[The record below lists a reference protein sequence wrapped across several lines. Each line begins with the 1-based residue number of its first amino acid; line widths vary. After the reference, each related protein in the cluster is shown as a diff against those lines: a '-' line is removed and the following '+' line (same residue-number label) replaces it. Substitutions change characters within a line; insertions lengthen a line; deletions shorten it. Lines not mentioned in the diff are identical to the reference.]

1 MSTEDNVTVEVTDDT
16 QAVTTH
22 DAAGEDAGAPAVPS
36 RAVASERRD
45 QATATRSRR
54 KVREG
59 VVLSNG
65 MDKTAVVAVIERV
78 RHRKYN
84 KFVLQTKKLY
94 AHDEANDVNVGDKV
108 RLMETRPLSKTKR
121 WRVVEVVERAK

>member
-1 MSTEDNVTVEVTDDT
+1 MSTEDTVAGETTDDT
-16 QAVTTH
+16 RVATAH
-22 DAAGEDAGAPAVPS
+22 DAAGEGAGAPAVPN
-36 RAVASERRD
+36 REVASERRD
-45 QATATRSRR
+45 PATATRSRR

-59 VVLSNG
+59 VVVSNG
-65 MDKTAVVAVIERV
+65 MDKTAVVAVVERV
-78 RHRKYN
+78 RHPKYN